1 MYVLYQVDYLARA
14 MRLEEIPMLKKQY
27 EDHLVTDKDFWE
39 QQEKERVRTI
49 SFFKLLRLNT
59 HRCVACKQF
68 IASGLIS
75 PNSCCAVLA

>member
-49 SFFKLLRLNT
+49 SFF
-59 HRCVACKQF
+59 
-68 IASGLIS
+68 
-75 PNSCCAVLA
+75 